1 MLVANG
7 CMKRPYIHGFITYH
21 TTFNER
27 KMMIRRVIFN
37 KKGGVG
43 KTSISCNLAAISAAV
58 GKKTLLI
65 DIDPQAN
72 ASTYLLSDEYPGIKE
87 KGLTILDFF
96 KSSLDGGNIFALN
109 PFFYHSSR
117 PTPDSFVHQTRFAN
131 LSIIASHEHLADI
144 ETQLASRHKIYKLK
158 ELIDGLGSF
167 DAVYIDT
174 PPAINFFSQSALIAA
189 SRCLIPFDCD
199 AFSKDAIFEVGRHIV
214 DIQRDHNPSLR
225 VEGIIVNH
233 FMAQA
238 RHPRK
243 IVYQLTADGL
253 PILQAKLSSSVK
265 MRESHHESTPMI
277 FLSPEHKLTSEYQTL
292 YDELERGS
300 SL

>member
-144 ETQLASRHKIYKLK
+144 ETQRVLSCAP
-158 ELIDGLGSF
+158 LISWLPGILRWADRAVKGVLGSPSPVPPPSF
-167 DAVYIDT
+167 DKHR
-174 PPAINFFSQSALIAA
+174 P
-189 SRCLIPFDCD
+189 
-199 AFSKDAIFEVGRHIV
+199 GRV
-214 DIQRDHNPSLR
+214 
-225 VEGIIVNH
+225 
-233 FMAQA
+233 A
-238 RHPRK
+238 
-243 IVYQLTADGL
+243 
-253 PILQAKLSSSVK
+253 
-265 MRESHHESTPMI
+265 
-277 FLSPEHKLTSEYQTL
+277 
-292 YDELERGS
+292 GS
-300 SL
+300 DVRY